1 MASTAIIPTRMVLNQ
16 LKGRLKTARRGHKLL
31 KDKRDELMRQF
42 MDIIRKNMELR
53 VRVEEGLTAAF
64 SAQQVASSIMSPEML
79 EQALLYPRQSVDL
92 KINYRNIMSVN
103 VPEYTFKTKSNDPS
117 EIYPYGFAQTSGE
130 LDDALEQ
137 LAKVF
142 NDMLELAQIEKS
154 MQLLA
159 QEIEK
164 TRRRVNALEYSTIP
178 TLEENIKYITYSKH
192 MLMPVPCRHQT
203 LLKRRIHLDEKN
215 SWNSDSSLYAD
226 AFCLQRF
233 CGAGARRGTASVLL
247 R

>member
-53 VRVEEGLTAAF
+53 VRVEEGLTSAF

-164 TRRRVNALEYSTIP
+164 TRRRVNALEYVMIP
-178 TLEENIKYITYSKH
+178 ELEENIRYITMK
-192 MLMPVPCRHQT
+192 
-203 LLKRRIHLDEKN
+203 LDEN
-215 SWNSDSSLYAD
+215 ESSTKVRLMKVKEMVLQD
-226 AFCLQRF
+226 AHDFKY
-233 CGAGARRGTASVLL
+233 
-247 R
+247 

>member
-1 MASTAIIPTRMVLNQ
+1 
-16 LKGRLKTARRGHKLL
+16 
-31 KDKRDELMRQF
+31 
-42 MDIIRKNMELR
+42 MELR

-178 TLEENIKYITYSKH
+178 TLEENIKYITMKLEENENSTK
-192 MLMPVPCRHQT
+192 VR
-203 LLKRRIHLDEKN
+203 LLKVKDMV
-215 SWNSDSSLYAD
+215 
-226 AFCLQRF
+226 LQKAHNF
-233 CGAGARRGTASVLL
+233 TY
-247 R
+247 

>member
-79 EQALLYPRQSVDL
+79 EQSLLYPRQSVDL
-92 KINYRNIMSVN
+92 KINYKNIMSVN
-103 VPEYTFKTKSNDPS
+103 VPEYTFTTKSNDPS

-137 LAKVF
+137 LANVF

-178 TLEENIKYITYSKH
+178 TLEENIKYITMKLEENENSTK
-192 MLMPVPCRHQT
+192 VR
-203 LLKRRIHLDEKN
+203 LLKVKDMV
-215 SWNSDSSLYAD
+215 
-226 AFCLQRF
+226 LQK
-233 CGAGARRGTASVLL
+233 AHNYVQ
-247 R
+247 

>member
-1 MASTAIIPTRMVLNQ
+1 
-16 LKGRLKTARRGHKLL
+16 
-31 KDKRDELMRQF
+31 
-42 MDIIRKNMELR
+42 MELR
-53 VRVEEGLTAAF
+53 VRVEEGLTSAF

-178 TLEENIKYITYSKH
+178 TLEENIKYITMKLEENENSTK
-192 MLMPVPCRHQT
+192 VR
-203 LLKRRIHLDEKN
+203 LLKVKDMV
-215 SWNSDSSLYAD
+215 
-226 AFCLQRF
+226 LQK
-233 CGAGARRGTASVLL
+233 AHNYVQ
-247 R
+247 